1 MCPHCLMALVG
12 GSLVAIKTAPVVV
25 PFLKSK
31 FSRQEAMKE
40 NFSILYGKK
49 KEDAAQEESA

>member
-12 GSLVAIKTAPVVV
+12 GSLVAVKTAPVVI
-25 PFLKSK
+25 PFLKNK

-40 NFSILYGKK
+40 NFGILYGKK
-49 KEDAAQEESA
+49 KEDHGTP